1 MDFEDFLWD
10 FLSINLVPSL
20 HSTKNLTF
28 LCLHYDKKMKE
39 NNPLIP
45 KFSNLNYGNRYDHTL
60 H

>member
-1 MDFEDFLWD
+1 MGLF
-10 FLSINLVPSL
+10 SL

-39 NNPLIP
+39 KNLLIL